1 MIKFKDNYKTGIPVI
16 DAQHQELFS
25 IVNRMEIGILEQNV
39 TLLMSILDEIIKY
52 TKYHFITEEVF
63 LADIDYERLER
74 HKALHR
80 NMQAEVLEFK
90 HRIESS
96 ENPLPLFVDLFDAS
110 KNWLIDHVLNEDC
123 IIKEISHLY

>member
-1 MIKFKDNYKTGIPVI
+1 MIKFNDNYKTGIAVI

-25 IVNRMEIGILEQNV
+25 IVNRLELALLEQNLYV
-39 TLLMSILDEIIKY
+39 LNSILEDLIKY

-63 LADIDYERLER
+63 LSDIDYDRFEK

-80 NMQAEVLEFK
+80 KMQAEALEFK
-90 HRIESS
+90 HNVESS
-96 ENPLPLFVDLFDAS
+96 DNQLPMFMDLFDTI

>member
-25 IVNRMEIGILEQNV
+25 IVNRLELGILEQNV

-80 NMQAEVLEFK
+80 KMQAEAREFK
-90 HRIESS
+90 HKVESS
-96 ENPLPLFVDLFDAS
+96 DNPLPLFVDLFDTL

>member
-1 MIKFKDNYKTGIPVI
+1 MIKFKDNYKTGIAVI
-16 DAQHQELFS
+16 DAQHEELFS
-25 IVNRMEIGILEQNV
+25 MVNKLENALIEENIY
-39 TLLMSILDEIIKY
+39 LLNALLEELIRY

-80 NMQAEVLEFK
+80 HMQSEVLEFK

-96 ENPLPLFVDLFDAS
+96 ENPIPVFLDLFDIT

-123 IIKEISHLY
+123 IIKEISHIY

>member
-25 IVNRMEIGILEQNV
+25 IVNRLELGILEQNV

-80 NMQAEVLEFK
+80 NMQAEAREFK
-90 HRIESS
+90 HKVESS
-96 ENPLPLFVDLFDAS
+96 DNPLPLFVDLFDTL

>member
-1 MIKFKDNYKTGIPVI
+1 MIKFKDNYKTGISVI

-25 IVNRMEIGILEQNV
+25 IVNRLELGILEQNV

-80 NMQAEVLEFK
+80 NMQAEALEFK
-90 HRIESS
+90 NRLESS
-96 ENPLPLFVDLFDAS
+96 DNPLPVFLDLFDIL